1 MAVEHAAS
9 RGHPHLRLAPSQQ
22 RPWLR
27 HSRTADRRVV
37 NAAEFDDAVRMQPS
51 PGNRMDT
58 ETHTL
63 KSEPEVMPSGDNGD
77 RSGAPQNEV
86 QELVRAPKDRRPWIA
101 IVAIAL
107 LAIIAAATVSFVV
120 YGGDLQSTSDAYIEG
135 RIVRISP
142 RVSGPIL
149 HLYVDD
155 NTPVKA
161 GDTLLEIDPAD
172 YQAKVDEAGAA
183 LAAAK
188 SNVEQAKAAV
198 LSADAAVGEAQA
210 ALDAAQTDAKR
221 AESDY
226 RRYAATGTDG
236 VSAQRLETARAAADA
251 ADDQREAAVKKL
263 VAAQAQSN
271 VAQTNVGTAESNVAA
286 AQAQLQFAQLQ
297 VQYTK
302 VVAPESGRVT
312 NRHVE
317 AGDFV
322 SAGQPLLAIVPD
334 DIWVVANFKEV
345 QLQRMQVGQKVD
357 IRVDAFPDLKF
368 RAQVQ
373 SLQAG
378 TGSRFQMLPPENATG
393 NWVKVV
399 QRLPVKII
407 FEPRQVGLDRLAQG
421 MSVEATVDTSSQQ
434 ERS

>member
-1 MAVEHAAS
+1 MAAQ
-9 RGHPHLRLAPSQQ
+9 PNNLKSQV
-22 RPWLR
+22 PV
-27 HSRTADRRVV
+27 TPAG
-37 NAAEFDDAVRMQPS
+37 N
-51 PGNRMDT
+51 GNRPAAD
-58 ETHTL
+58 
-63 KSEPEVMPSGDNGD
+63 
-77 RSGAPQNEV
+77 QNEV
-86 QELVRAPKDRRPWIA
+86 QELAQAAKDKRPWIVILV
-101 IVAIAL
+101 IVLVAV
-107 LAIIAAATVSFVV
+107 IAAAAAAFMA
-120 YGGDLQSTSDAYIEG
+120 YGGNLQSTSDAYIDG
-135 RIVRISP
+135 RIIRISP
-142 RVSGPIL
+142 RVSGPVL

-155 NTPVKA
+155 NTPVRA

-172 YQAKVDEAGAA
+172 YQAKVDQATAG

-188 SNVEQAKAAV
+188 SNVEQTKAAV
-198 LSADAAVGEAQA
+198 LSAEAAVGEAQA

-236 VSAQRLETARAAADA
+236 VSAQRLETAKAAADA
-251 ADDQREAAVKKL
+251 ADDQRDAAAKKL

-271 VAQTNVGTAESNVAA
+271 VARTNVGTAESNVAA
-286 AQAQLQFAQLQ
+286 AQAQLQFTQLQ
-297 VQYTK
+297 LQYTK
-302 VVAPESGRVT
+302 VVASESGRVT

-334 DIWVVANFKEV
+334 DIWLIANFKEV
-345 QLQRMQVGQKVD
+345 QLQRMQVGQ
-357 IRVDAFPDLKF
+357 RVDVRVDSFPDLKF

-378 TGSRFQMLPPENATG
+378 TGSRFQLLPPENATG

-407 FEPRQVGLDRLAQG
+407 FEPRQIGLDRLAQG
-421 MSVEATVDTSSQQ
+421 MSVEVAVDTSSMK
-434 ERS
+434 ERP

>member
-1 MAVEHAAS
+1 MSEADQTTQFSAERVDNQPAVHAS
-9 RGHPHLRLAPSQQ
+9 RIAGIPAQ
-22 RPWLR
+22 
-27 HSRTADRRVV
+27 A
-37 NAAEFDDAVRMQPS
+37 
-51 PGNRMDT
+51 
-58 ETHTL
+58 
-63 KSEPEVMPSGDNGD
+63 
-77 RSGAPQNEV
+77 EV
-86 QELVRAPKDRRPWIA
+86 QEVLPAHKGRRPWIV
-101 IVAIAL
+101 IVVIVL
-107 LAIIAAATVSFVV
+107 LSIIAATTVSFLV
-120 YGGDLQSTSDAYIEG
+120 YGGNLQSTSDAYIEG
-135 RIVRISP
+135 RVIRISP
-142 RVSGPIL
+142 RVSGPVL

-161 GDTLLEIDPAD
+161 GDTILEIDPAD
-172 YQAKVDEAGAA
+172 YQAKVDQAAAA

-188 SNVEQAKAAV
+188 SNVEEAKAAV

-210 ALDAAQTDAKR
+210 ALSAAETDAKR

-251 ADDQREAAVKKL
+251 ANDQREAAAKKV
-263 VAAQAQSN
+263 VATQAQSN
-271 VAQTNVGTAESNVAA
+271 VARTNVGTAESNVAA

-297 VQYTK
+297 LQYTK
-302 VVAPESGRVT
+302 VVAAESGRVT

-322 SAGQPLLAIVPD
+322 SAGQPLLAIVPE
-334 DIWVVANFKEV
+334 DIWVIANFKEV
-345 QLQRMQVGQKVD
+345 QLHRMQVGQQVD
-357 IRVDAFPDLKF
+357 IRVDSFPDLKF

-378 TGSRFQMLPPENATG
+378 TGSRFQLLPPENATG

-407 FEPRQVGLDRLAQG
+407 FEPGQVGLDRLAQG
-421 MSVEATVDTSSQQ
+421 MSVEATVDTSSPK

>member
-1 MAVEHAAS
+1 M
-9 RGHPHLRLAPSQQ
+9 
-22 RPWLR
+22 
-27 HSRTADRRVV
+27 
-37 NAAEFDDAVRMQPS
+37 MQPKEDPS
-51 PGNRMDT
+51 GNRMAT
-58 ETHTL
+58 QTNNL
-63 KSEPEVMPSGDNGD
+63 KSQVPVTASGDGN
-77 RSGAPQNEV
+77 RSMAAQNEF
-86 QELVRAPKDRRPWIA
+86 QELAEIRKSRRPWIV
-101 IVAIAL
+101 IVAIVL

-120 YGGDLQSTSDAYIEG
+120 YGGHLQSTDDAYIEG
-135 RIVRISP
+135 RVIRISP
-142 RVSGPIL
+142 RVSGPVL

-155 NTPVKA
+155 NTPVKV
-161 GDTLLEIDPAD
+161 GDTILEIDPAD
-172 YQAKVDEAGAA
+172 YQAKVDEAAAA

-210 ALDAAQTDAKR
+210 ALSADETDAKR

-251 ADDQREAAVKKL
+251 ANDQREAAAKKV
-263 VAAQAQSN
+263 VATQAQLN
-271 VAQTNVGTAESNVAA
+271 VARTNVGTAESNVAA

-297 VQYTK
+297 LQYTK
-302 VVAPESGRVT
+302 IVAAESGRVT

-322 SAGQPLLAIVPD
+322 SAGQPLLAVVPE
-334 DIWVVANFKEV
+334 DIWVIANFKEV
-345 QLQRMQVGQKVD
+345 QLDRMQVGQKVD
-357 IRVDAFPDLKF
+357 IRVDSFPGLKF

-407 FEPRQVGLDRLAQG
+407 FEPGQVGLDRLAQG
-421 MSVEATVDTSSQQ
+421 MSVEATVDTFGPK
-434 ERS
+434 ER